1 MSLRLVSSAKNLR
14 EQFKSNGITSTLAAS
29 NASSAAG
36 SPTLDTGLH
45 SPSLPSR
52 QGTILRTSSSH
63 GALRRA
69 KSPPKRTFIS
79 KVFTDET
86 GQSDALPDLSMEM
99 TLVIVRRCVKEIRLT
114 TKGILR
120 PIQMGHNQKVVMDTI
135 RLILDDDTE
144 TQLSPLHQVN
154 IHLVADAMKW
164 AIRYSEETLVTYD
177 EYQTSY
183 LNQDRSFSRL
193 VNSLPPINRQI
204 LLDLFSLCADVTL
217 LAHLNNMTL
226 VSVAKAISL
235 SIMAEPEREFTT
247 FDASLQQRNLWGAAC
262 EDLLRA
268 FLRIKTTHDLAKIE
282 QEDDIDEN
290 RYFDNVTRQVKS
302 ARQRNHEIS
311 MQHSPMLSAPL
322 HLPSSSLSRSGSGY
336 FDHIPTPRSAS
347 PLSQQTIS
355 RSASVAPSTTS
366 RSRPIS
372 PSPSGL
378 EYEEIMQD
386 RSYLDQ
392 LSLHPQPFAGGR
404 ERRRS
409 SVADME
415 SLYMLPVEDSTD
427 GGYESEPE
435 PARAS
440 LMPDFVD
447 NLGWDL
453 SKLDSLHEDDLS
465 PKLHRS
471 NSSGKASNG
480 GGERD
485 KALRQ
490 LVSAPIYG
498 VPYGSNEV
506 DSQNP
511 SPYGTVQRS
520 STANNA
526 RVGHAISPG
535 HTTAA
540 VSPQRAKRS
549 SILRRSMSLDPHTMH
564 GRVHKKP
571 NELRQGILA
580 RELAIQAERSQVAED
595 IRSRL
600 LSTKQSEAV
609 EGSPTSSSSSS
620 PRSTLLEPPQDLERP
635 PIPVRGASQ
644 GLGRSMSKS
653 TNKDAKLEV
662 DVGGPSSKQSSTG
675 AAEEPTISSSSVT
688 PPKPQ
693 QEVSVFFTPISPAS
707 PKSELRSKFQESFM
721 DKPIAPPHGYT
732 HSQSSGSSH
741 KRSASNKS
749 NQSSRMSP
757 SSSTV
762 PSPMQSKSVSRSNS
776 RGQSSGKTLGMPP
789 LQQSASFSGLSTAS
803 STSGDAKSKAA
814 GFIRAL
820 SFKLRSKQS
829 DEQLKPSKIN
839 NQAVNVP
846 PVPSSV
852 SFQPPRLELSFLGD
866 SGASSS
872 SAPNSLPPVS
882 APAALHHSNDST
894 ASSESWKNASQD
906 SLSIP
911 AGAGSDKPKDFT
923 GARRSS
929 GASSNVALRE
939 QRRRSRLPGTS
950 VRFSS
955 NHQASGAKADGKRN
969 SGLSSSV
976 RSPNRPLKERTLS
989 DSSYTSDDSGTLYE
1003 STADDNDKGDP
1014 AKATSPAKAG
1024 EREYRFSTATLLKDG
1039 KLYYQLQWENFS
1051 ESGFASDF
1059 FSEPEQY
1066 LTGLSQKRMSK
1077 MVGSGGGPVMNPSVM
1092 AGPQT
1097 NSTILQDH
1105 TTLALGGHVGQDLA
1119 RFPDSGPSP
1128 AQRAAAM
1135 KAARQSFMALAK
1147 DPKALAAL
1155 KAGSTGGIGQATIIG
1170 TGSFP
1175 IGSAQPVLDP
1185 QPLNLNWD
1193 AVSTTGSTSGSNSGQ
1208 TSQSSK
1214 GDDAKLPKNTS
1225 DMSSSTLSTVGVA
1238 SSGSKR
1244 EIVKPGKVSTTVG
1257 GAGSSSSSPL
1267 ARSPLAEGKDLR
1279 APVSNS
1285 AMPPVKPPKK
1295 SRLFGVKLKGS
1306 KKTNRLSTSAGTL
1319 SVAMAHGN
1327 LSNTNL
1333 GKKKQQQRIPAGLVR
1348 KDLLTKTEEA
1358 VDEYFPW
1365 TCIEHMAGQDS
1376 GWVMLEPVQ
1385 DGAVGWVKIDRLE
1398 EEIARLAEA
1407 EKQQAQEL
1415 QRKLESMQQQ
1425 EQLPKQVEF
1434 VFQQDEQVEYEQD
1447 EEQQLQVMEREP

>member
-14 EQFKSNGITSTLAAS
+14 EQFKTNGITSTLAAS
-29 NASSAAG
+29 NASSATG

-52 QGTILRTSSSH
+52 QGTILRSSSSH

-86 GQSDALPDLSMEM
+86 EQSDALPDLSMEM
-99 TLVIVRRCVKEIRLT
+99 TLVIVKRCVKEIRERGLT

-193 VNSLPPINRQI
+193 VNSLPSINRQI

-311 MQHSPMLSAPL
+311 MQHSPMFSSAPL
-322 HLPSSSLSRSGSGY
+322 HLPNSSLSRSGSGY
-336 FDHIPTPRSAS
+336 FDHVPTPRSVS
-347 PLSQQTIS
+347 PLSQQTVS

-372 PSPSGL
+372 PSPSRF
-378 EYEEIMQD
+378 EYEEMMQD

-427 GGYESEPE
+427 AGYESEPE

-465 PKLHRS
+465 PRLHRS
-471 NSSGKASNG
+471 NSSGKAPNG
-480 GGERD
+480 GGEHD

-498 VPYGSNEV
+498 IPYSSNEV
-506 DSQNP
+506 D
-511 SPYGTVQRS
+511 GAVQRS
-520 STANNA
+520 STVNNA

-600 LSTKQSEAV
+600 LSTIQSETV

-653 TNKDAKLEV
+653 TNKDAKPEV
-662 DVGGPSSKQSSTG
+662 NVGSLSSKQPSTG
-675 AAEEPTISSSSVT
+675 AAEEPTIPNSSVT
-688 PPKPQ
+688 SPKKSEAPG
-693 QEVSVFFTPISPAS
+693 EVSVFFTPISPVS

-732 HSQSSGSSH
+732 HSRSGSTH
-741 KRSASNKS
+741 KRSASKS
-749 NQSSRMSP
+749 SQNSRMSP

-776 RGQSSGKTLGMPP
+776 RGQSSGKTLAMPP
-789 LQQSASFSGLSTAS
+789 LQQSVSFSGLST
-803 STSGDAKSKAA
+803 TSGDAKSKAA

-839 NQAVNVP
+839 NQTVNVP
-846 PVPSSV
+846 PVPTPV

-872 SAPNSLPPVS
+872 SASNSLPPVS

-911 AGAGSDKPKDFT
+911 AGAGSDKPKGFT
-923 GARRSS
+923 DARRSS

-939 QRRRSRLPGTS
+939 QRRRSRLPATS

-955 NHQASGAKADGKRN
+955 NHQASGTKADGKRN
-969 SGLSSSV
+969 SGVSSV
-976 RSPNRPLKERTLS
+976 RSPNRSVKERTLS
-989 DSSYTSDDSGTLYE
+989 DSSYTSDDGTLYE
-1003 STADDNDKGDP
+1003 SIADDNDKGDP

-1039 KLYYQLQWENFS
+1039 KLYYQLQWEDFS
-1051 ESGFASDF
+1051 ESGFASEF

-1077 MVGSGGGPVMNPSVM
+1077 MVGSGDAPVMNSSVM

-1097 NSTILQDH
+1097 NSTTLQDH
-1105 TTLALGGHVGQDLA
+1105 TTLAPGGHVGQDQA

-1175 IGSAQPVLDP
+1175 IGSAQPVLDS

-1193 AVSTTGSTSGSNSGQ
+1193 AVPT

-1225 DMSSSTLSTVGVA
+1225 GMSSSTLSTVGVA
-1238 SSGSKR
+1238 SSGSKK
-1244 EIVKPGKVSTTVG
+1244 EIVKPGKLSTTVG

-1279 APVSNS
+1279 ALVSNP
-1285 AMPPVKPPKK
+1285 AIPPVKPPKK

-1415 QRKLESMQQQ
+1415 QQKLESMQQQ

-1434 VFQQDEQVEYEQD
+1434 VFQQDEEEVEQD
-1447 EEQQLQVMEREP
+1447 EEQQLQGMEREP